1 MFEMTMQTSLV
12 YSAIL
17 TFAMFLT
24 AAAAKGRY
32 WTMEGMI
39 FGMGNRDTFPVTSPL
54 AARADRAAKNMI
66 EGMVLFGAVV
76 IAAQGMGVSNESTTL
91 GATLFFWSRVVYF
104 PVYVAGIPWVRT
116 GVWAVGLIGTVII
129 GCEAI

>member
-1 MFEMTMQTSLV
+1 
-12 YSAIL
+12 
-17 TFAMFLT
+17 
-24 AAAAKGRY
+24 
-32 WTMEGMI
+32 
-39 FGMGNRDTFPVTSPL
+39 
-54 AARADRAAKNMI
+54 
-66 EGMVLFGAVV
+66 
-76 IAAQGMGVSNESTTL
+76 MGVSNESTTL